1 MLCLLVNNIRDLLNA
16 TLISFA
22 LYELAKKIPWFFTVT
37 IFLTVVKLNVAA
49 RINLSDYNVKKN
61 ADRLAESDEKLSQ
74 SNTMKSLIE
83 ISFNAN
89 K

>member
-1 MLCLLVNNIRDLLNA
+1 MLCLLDNIRDMLNA

-22 LYELAKKIPWFFTVT
+22 LYELAQKIPWFFTVT
-37 IFLTVVKLNVAA
+37 IFLTVAKLNVAA
-49 RINLSDYNVKKN
+49 RINSSDYNVKKN
-61 ADRLAESDEKLSQ
+61 ADRLAESDGKPSQ
-74 SNTMKSLIE
+74 SNTTKSLIE